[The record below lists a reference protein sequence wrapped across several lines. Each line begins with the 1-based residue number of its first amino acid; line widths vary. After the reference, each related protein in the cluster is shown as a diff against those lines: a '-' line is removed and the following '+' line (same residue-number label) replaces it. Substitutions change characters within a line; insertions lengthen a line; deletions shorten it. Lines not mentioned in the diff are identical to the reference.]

1 MFFIYPHPPFT
12 SICYHSMNNVSLPTT
27 RWPFKVILLILM
39 GQMFSCTQRESLPQ
53 NDYIAQVQ
61 RARDQKDSLFRK
73 TKQSPFYAKKNFKQ
87 LHYYPIDSTYALSA
101 LVIPQEK
108 PKIIQLPTSSQ
119 VIKTYKK
126 AYAIVFTWDG
136 ITDTLWGYIKKEVPH
151 ILFVPFKDKTNGY
164 DTYGG
169 GRYLELNVPKGDSI
183 IVDFNYAFNPYCHY
197 DTGFSCPIVPP
208 ENHLNVAICAG
219 EKLYR

>member
-1 MFFIYPHPPFT
+1 
-12 SICYHSMNNVSLPTT
+12 MNNVSFSTA
-27 RWPFKVILLILM
+27 RRAFKWISLSLIGL
-39 GQMFSCTQRESLPQ
+39 MFSCTPRESLPQ
-53 NDYIAQVQ
+53 NDYTTQVQ

-87 LHYYPIDSTYALSA
+87 LHYYPIDREYALSA
-101 LVIPQEK
+101 LAIPQEK
-108 PKIIQLPTSSQ
+108 PNIIQLPTSSH

-126 AYAIVFTWDG
+126 SYAMVFTWDG

-169 GRYLELNVPKGDSI
+169 GRYLELNVPEGDSI
-183 IVDFNYAFNPYCHY
+183 ILDFNYAFNPYCHY
-197 DTGFSCPIVPP
+197 DTGFSCPIVPT

-219 EKLYR
+219 EKKYR